1 MPARIAEPRNVFTV
15 DVEDYYQVEAFSG
28 RIERSRWKDFPSRV
42 ARNTDALLE
51 LLAEKGIKGTFF
63 VLGCVAEAQPDIVR
77 RIHASGHE
85 IASHGYSHRMIT
97 KQTPEE
103 FRQETLRSKAI
114 LEDITGMEVLGYRAA
129 TYSITED
136 ALWALDVLAAA
147 GFRYDS
153 SIFPVVH
160 DRYGIPGFCRR
171 PCVIETEHGALVE
184 FPITTTR
191 VLGRNLPIAGGGYF
205 RLFPLALSLW
215 GLRRVNREGL
225 PFTFYIHPWE
235 IDPGQPRIDGIG
247 AMTRFRHYVN
257 LSRTQQRLAQLLQN
271 FRFAPM
277 VEVIEGLSLEGCIS

>member
-136 ALWALDVLAAA
+136 TLWALDVLAAA

>member
-28 RIERSRWKDFPSRV
+28 RIERSRWKGFPSRV

-136 ALWALDVLAAA
+136 TLWALDVLAAA

>member
-15 DVEDYYQVEAFSG
+15 DVEDYYQVEAFAAHVD
-28 RIERSRWKDFPSRV
+28 RTRWNDLPSRV
-42 ARNTDALLE
+42 SRNTDVLLE
-51 LLAEKGIKGTFF
+51 LLDGRGVKATFF

-77 RIHASGHE
+77 RIHAAGHE

-97 KQTPEE
+97 RQQPEE
-103 FRQETLRSKAI
+103 FRQETLRGKAI
-114 LEDITGMEVLGYRAA
+114 LEDLIGEEVLGYRAA
-129 TYSITED
+129 TYSVTRET
-136 ALWALDVLAAA
+136 LWALDVLVEA

-160 DRYGIPGFCRR
+160 DRYGIPDFCRR
-171 PCVIETEHGALVE
+171 PCVVETAHGALVE

-215 GLRRVNREGL
+215 GLRRVNHEGL

-235 IDPGQPRIDGIG
+235 IDPGQPVIEGIS

-257 LSRTQQRLAQLLQN
+257 LGRTRDRLDRLLQS
-271 FRFAPM
+271 FHFSTMAEVLEDFPLEDCAP
-277 VEVIEGLSLEGCIS
+277 